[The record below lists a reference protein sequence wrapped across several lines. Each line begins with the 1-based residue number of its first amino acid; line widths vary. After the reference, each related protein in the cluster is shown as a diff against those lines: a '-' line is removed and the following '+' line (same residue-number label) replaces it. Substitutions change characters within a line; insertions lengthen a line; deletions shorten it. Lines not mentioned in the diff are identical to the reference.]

1 MAKSKSRISA
11 TRSTVSWKSPW
22 GTQHY
27 TYLGAAVVV
36 IVVGFLLLAKGMY
49 SSWDDPLSVDVAP
62 VVLVVG
68 YCILV
73 PLAIMR
79 TSSRNN
85 PPTES

>member
-1 MAKSKSRISA
+1 MAKTKSRLLQSRPSV
-11 TRSTVSWKSPW
+11 TWKSPW
-22 GTQHY
+22 GKQHY

-36 IVVGFLLLAKGMY
+36 IIVGFLLLAKGMY

-62 VVLVVG
+62 VVLVIG

-79 TSSRNN
+79 KNSSN
-85 PPTES
+85 SSSDQA

>member
-1 MAKSKSRISA
+1 MAKTKSRLLQS
-11 TRSTVSWKSPW
+11 RNTVSWKSPW
-22 GTQHY
+22 GKQHY
-27 TYLGAAVVV
+27 TYLGGAVVV
-36 IVVGFLLLAKGMY
+36 IIVGFLLLAKGMY

-79 TSSRNN
+79 KNSRN
-85 PPTES
+85 SSSDQA

>member
-1 MAKSKSRISA
+1 MAKTKSRLSSSRSA
-11 TRSTVSWKSPW
+11 VSWKSPW
-22 GTQHY
+22 GKQHY

-36 IVVGFLLLAKGMY
+36 IIVGFLLLAKGIY
-49 SSWDDPLSVDVAP
+49 STWDDPLSVDVAP

-79 TSSRNN
+79 KNSNNTSN
-85 PPTES
+85 EA

>member
-1 MAKSKSRISA
+1 MAKSTSR
-11 TRSTVSWKSPW
+11 TSTSRTSVNWKSPW
-22 GTQHY
+22 TTLHF
-27 TYLGAAVVV
+27 TYLGGAVAV

-62 VVLVVG
+62 VVLVIG

-79 TSSRNN
+79 RNSPDSSSN
-85 PPTES
+85 EG